1 MSGCEMETVVVSRAK
16 EVLASGRMD
25 SSLAKYEIRM
35 TRGRFLDKWTARELY
50 RNGTLRARNLRR
62 MQLHYMRY
70 RWQRVERD
78 KRIVAALAG
87 WFGVEW

>member
-1 MSGCEMETVVVSRAK
+1 MSRAK

-25 SSLAKYEIRM
+25 SCLSEVENRM
-35 TRGRFLDKWTARELY
+35 VRQGLRLGQWMEDYTARELY

-70 RWQRVERD
+70 RWQRVERE
-78 KRIVAALAG
+78 KRIVAALAES
-87 WFGVEW
+87 VACHQEVLS